1 MVLFLLRFLDSLDVK
16 RSHAPVARKISTTPG
31 LTVGQWATKLLGIR
45 LFDLFWLLRE
55 VGMDQYLL
63 IPFLGE

>member
-31 LTVGQWATKLLGIR
+31 LTVVQWATKLLGIR
-45 LFDLFWLLRE
+45 LFDLFGLLRE
-55 VGMDQYLL
+55 VVPQTILTYKFG
-63 IPFLGE
+63 